1 MVPVGTLC
9 ISQIEKKLL
18 VFGGITGVHWIAL
31 CAAPAI
37 FRMLLARN
45 FLLCWLVGY
54 GILLE
59 SSVTDLKLLDYGI
72 NVCLVVVHRHGYLFH
87 TTLCKRKKHH
97 QINGMPSATPP
108 SPLGVPIL
116 LSGARPATG
125 HLTLL

>member
-18 VFGGITGVHWIAL
+18 VFGSITGVHWIAL

-59 SSVTDLKLLDYGI
+59 SSVTDLKLLNYGI

-87 TTLCKRKKHH
+87 TTLCNEKNIIKSMGCPLQHH
-97 QINGMPSATPP
+97 LRLSVCQFCFLV
-108 SPLGVPIL
+108 LGL
-116 LSGARPATG
+116 QLDT
-125 HLTLL
+125 